1 LDAQQENNL
10 LSNPTQYINLV
21 AGIDQ
26 VFLRITTEFD
36 CFQIIKLDL
45 IVFNNP
51 DSSNVNAKIASF
63 MSKIYLNMG
72 F

>member
-26 VFLRITTEFD
+26 VFLRIITEFD

-45 IVFNNP
+45 IVSTTLIP
-51 DSSNVNAKIASF
+51 VTLMQKLP
-63 MSKIYLNMG
+63 YLCQR
-72 F
+72 FI

>member
-1 LDAQQENNL
+1 LDAQQQNNL

-45 IVFNNP
+45 IVSTTLIPVTLMQKFP
-51 DSSNVNAKIASF
+51 HLCQRFI
-63 MSKIYLNMG
+63 
-72 F
+72 